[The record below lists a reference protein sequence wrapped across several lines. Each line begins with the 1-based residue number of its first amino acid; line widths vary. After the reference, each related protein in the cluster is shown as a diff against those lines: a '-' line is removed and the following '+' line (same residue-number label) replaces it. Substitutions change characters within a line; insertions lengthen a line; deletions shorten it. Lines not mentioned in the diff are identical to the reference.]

1 MFSPSSKTA
10 AFVTCAFYNPHDWS
24 ENMYNVFIVNPDT
37 SSNYALDFPY
47 NTEFVGEP
55 CITRKNKE
63 DSFVAV
69 IQTCKKTFDDRNKK
83 EVTRWSEV
91 ALFIQKLSES
101 QLQSDQVALRL
112 HNIVDAVND
121 NDELLAVKGLSDGN
135 ILVVYANDVDPYNFA
150 TDIGIV
156 KPQSI
161 PKGAVVFD
169 ANARAALKHMP
180 CFLNP
185 SSDVDRLCFSWS
197 SSIIIDQKLNAF
209 KLETSRHVGGADA
222 TKMRPE
228 SAKLALDG
236 KYMVGISDDQLRILV
251 FRVSDS
257 KELGYVFVH
266 GRATCLDVAE
276 DDRTVVVGC
285 HDGRVMILSLILEFS
300 DPVREYI
307 EKLPSRCKDDDEDN
321 LISTD
326 VSHISR
332 STPNQQRL
340 SARMRKVSL
349 DQERLPPS
357 YTTLYRAVTVSRQSN
372 RSRPGSSCAQQ

>member
-1 MFSPSSKTA
+1 
-10 AFVTCAFYNPHDWS
+10 
-24 ENMYNVFIVNPDT
+24 MYNVFIVNPET

-47 NTEFVGEP
+47 STEFVGEP
-55 CITRKNKE
+55 CIAWKNKE

-69 IQTCKKTFDDRNKK
+69 IQTCKKTFDDKNKK
-83 EVTRWSEV
+83 EIARWSEV
-91 ALFIQKLSES
+91 ALFVQKLSENEMPE
-101 QLQSDQVALRL
+101 DQVTLRL
-112 HNIVDAVND
+112 HNIVDEVNES
-121 NDELLAVKGLSDGN
+121 DELLAVRGLPDGN
-135 ILVVYANDVDPYNFA
+135 ILIVYANDVDPYTFA
-150 TDIGIV
+150 TDKGIV

-180 CFLNP
+180 CFLYP
-185 SSDVDRLCFSWS
+185 SSDVDSLRFSTS
-197 SSIIIDQKLNAF
+197 PSIIVDQKLNAF
-209 KLETSRHVGGADA
+209 KLETSRHVGGADC
-222 TKMRPE
+222 TEMRPE

-236 KYMVGISDDQLRILV
+236 KYMIGISKDQLRILV
-251 FRVSDS
+251 YRVSDA

-266 GRATCLDVAE
+266 GRATCLDIAE

-285 HDGRVMILSLILEFS
+285 HDGRVMILSLILEFC

-307 EKLPSRCKDDDEDN
+307 EKLPSRCREDDEDN

-326 VSHISR
+326 VNHISR
-332 STPNQQRL
+332 STPDQQRL

-349 DQERLPPS
+349 DQERLPPP

-372 RSRPGSSCAQQ
+372 RSRAGSACAQQ

>member
-1 MFSPSSKTA
+1 
-10 AFVTCAFYNPHDWS
+10 
-24 ENMYNVFIVNPDT
+24 MYNVFIVNPDT
-37 SSNYALDFPY
+37 SSNYAMDFPY

-83 EVTRWSEV
+83 EVSRRSEV
-91 ALFIQKLSES
+91 GLFVRKLSEKQRQAD
-101 QLQSDQVALRL
+101 QLTLRL
-112 HNIVDAVND
+112 HNIVDDVND

-135 ILVVYANDVDPYNFA
+135 ILVVYANDVDPYTFEI
-150 TDIGIV
+150 DKGMI
-156 KPQSI
+156 KPQSV
-161 PKGAVVFD
+161 PKGAVIFD
-169 ANARAALKHMP
+169 ANARAAVKHIP

-185 SSDVDRLCFSWS
+185 SSDVDRLRLSGS
-197 SSIIIDQKLNAF
+197 TSVIIDQRLNAF
-209 KLETSRHVGGADA
+209 KLDTSRHIGGSDDK
-222 TKMRPE
+222 KMRPE

-236 KYMVGISDDQLRILV
+236 RYMVGISDDQLRILV
-251 FRVSDS
+251 FRVSDA
-257 KELGYVFVH
+257 KQLGYVFVH

-276 DDRTVVVGC
+276 DGRTVVVGC
-285 HDGRVMILSLILEFS
+285 HDGRVMILSLILGFS

-307 EKLPSRCKDDDEDN
+307 EKLPSRCLRDGEDN

-326 VSHISR
+326 VSHISH
-332 STPNQQRL
+332 STPDQQRL

-357 YTTLYRAVTVSRQSN
+357 YTTLYRAVTISRQSS
-372 RSRPGSSCAQQ
+372 RSRDGSSCAQQ